1 VGRAV
6 DSCNFV
12 VTTHVLTALD
22 HNNKGDATVNLSDF
36 ADFENKNLII

>member
-6 DSCNFV
+6 DSCNLLG
-12 VTTHVLTALD
+12 TTHVLTALN
-22 HNNKGDATVNLSDF
+22 HNNKSDGMVNISGF